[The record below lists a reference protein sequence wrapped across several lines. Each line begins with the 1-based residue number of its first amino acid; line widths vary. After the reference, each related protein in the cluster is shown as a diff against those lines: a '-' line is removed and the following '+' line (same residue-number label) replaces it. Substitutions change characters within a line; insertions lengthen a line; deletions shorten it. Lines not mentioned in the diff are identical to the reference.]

1 MGIVLFFIVLVIFV
15 ILYAVYIKRKSE
27 ASKNRNN
34 NKTKETVNS
43 AIKDD
48 TFLIIKSASNLAT
61 VTVIPVESM
70 SSKKEYPHLLSSDA
84 TKLDTVLFSCFML
97 RAVCIS
103 SSSNRNK
110 AIEFS
115 NEYVSSV
122 INWAKELFEDCFDL
136 EIVNSRFAFYDSII
150 ARNCSFLDSIN
161 AIIEEFEYIIK
172 TDIIQNKFAPF
183 SETSPMPILGINEDM
198 LCKIEVV
205 SYYKSLLEYVK
216 NRMDEAISAIQ

>member
-15 ILYAVYIKRKSE
+15 ILYAVYIERKSE
-27 ASKNRNN
+27 ASKNQSN

-48 TFLIIKSASNLAT
+48 TFLIIKAASNLAT

-70 SSKKEYPHLLSSDA
+70 SSKEEYPHLLSSEA

-97 RAVCIS
+97 RAICIS
-103 SSSNRNK
+103 SSRNRNK
-110 AIEFS
+110 SIEFS

-122 INWAKELFEDCFDL
+122 INLAKELFEDCFDS
-136 EIVNSRFAFYDSII
+136 EIVSSRFAFYDSII

-172 TDIIQNKFAPF
+172 TDIIQKKFAPF
-183 SETSPMPILGINEDM
+183 SKTSPLPILGIDEDM